1 KKGKKTAKG
10 VSPTTVNHNLRA
22 ARTFFNFCEHRVRR
36 WLAHNP
42 WEGID
47 LLPERTRRRL
57 ITEQELAALVEHAGE
72 DFGELLTVM
81 RLGGMG
87 PGEVRLLD
95 WDFIR
100 WAEHRIVFP
109 PEVIKTKVERS
120 VTMLPKVEEVLRAR
134 AARLAREG
142 KSAKGLVFLTA
153 KGRPWTD
160 VALSDR
166 FAKLRKKCVK
176 LNLIAEE
183 NAGERLVAYS

>member
-1 KKGKKTAKG
+1 
-10 VSPTTVNHNLRA
+10 
-22 ARTFFNFCEHRVRR
+22 
-36 WLAHNP
+36 
-42 WEGID
+42 
-47 LLPERTRRRL
+47 
-57 ITEQELAALVEHAGE
+57 
-72 DFGELLTVM
+72 
-81 RLGGMG
+81 
-87 PGEVRLLD
+87 
-95 WDFIR
+95 
-100 WAEHRIVFP
+100 

-183 NAGERLVAYS
+183 NAGERLVAYSARHTRGTEMLRQGVDIALVSKELGHKHISTTLDRYIHLSGLEVTEVVLRKAREAEAATPPGGSAG